1 MKTAWVF
8 PGQGSQAV
16 GMVADLLEQAPE
28 KFAQAERILGWSVV
42 DLCQGNLET
51 LSETQFTQPCL
62 YVVECVLV
70 DLLKAQGHQPDIVAG
85 HSLGEYV
92 ALYTAGVFDFETGLR
107 LVKCR
112 SELMAQASDGMM
124 AALMGFD
131 REELMAAIA
140 TTPDVVLAND
150 NNPGQAVISG
160 TPAAVESVMASVRS
174 RRAVPLKVSGA
185 FHSPLM
191 ARAAAQF
198 KVVLDLVQFNN
209 AQVAVLSNVEPEA
222 ATEGL
227 VLKARLVQQMTGSV
241 RWRETALQLPELKV
255 EQVVEVGP
263 GKVLNGLIKRTCKGL
278 KLENVETAAAIAELP
293 VLALVGMG

>member
-28 KFAQAERILGWSVV
+28 RFAQAEQILGWSVV
-42 DLCQGNLET
+42 DLCQDDLEK

-70 DLLKAQGHQPDIVAG
+70 DLLKAQGHRPDAVAG

-92 ALYTAGVFDFETGLR
+92 ALYAAGVFDFETGLK

-112 SELMAQASDGMM
+112 AELMARASNGMM
-124 AALMGFD
+124 AALMGFE

-140 TTPDVVLAND
+140 STPGVVLAND

-160 TPAAVESVMASVRS
+160 TIEGVQQVMTSVKS

-191 ARAAAQF
+191 AEAAAQYRL
-198 KVVLDLVQFNN
+198 VLDIVRFKD
-209 AQVAVLSNVEPEA
+209 AQVAVLSNVEPD
-222 ATEGL
+222 ATTDNL

-241 RWRETALQLPELKV
+241 RWRETALQFPELKID
-255 EQVVEVGP
+255 QVIEVGP
-263 GKVLNGLIKRTCKGL
+263 GKVLTGLIKRTCKGL
-278 KLENVETAAAIAELP
+278 KLENVETAAAAVALP
-293 VLALVGMG
+293 VLELVAIA